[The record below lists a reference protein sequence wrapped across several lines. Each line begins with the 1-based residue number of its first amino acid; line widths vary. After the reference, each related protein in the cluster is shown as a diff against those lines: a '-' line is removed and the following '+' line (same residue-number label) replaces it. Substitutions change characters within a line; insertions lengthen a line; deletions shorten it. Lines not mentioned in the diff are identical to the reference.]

1 MHTKFFL
8 ILFSVVS
15 FAQAQS
21 SLFDDTYL
29 HEIRVTSTETN
40 LWDLMSTDYED
51 NYPDVPYREVTVEID
66 GTILE
71 NVGIRQKGF
80 SSHFFSTTNKK
91 SIKINFGKFVSDQ
104 RYDKVKKINLTNGV
118 GDPAI
123 VKDKI
128 AYDMFRQHGVPVPR
142 VSHVKIYIQEVYW
155 GIYAIIEQVDK
166 RYLKRNYADK
176 TGNLWKNMGNLHYIG

>member
-128 AYDMFRQHGVPVPR
+128 AYDMFRQHGVPAPR